1 MVSIFDFGPHCSN
14 GLKHTFIH
22 ARAPQPKRLSNKRK
36 YAIPC
41 ALRPKPTCRLLKLRP
56 PLIPWAARE
65 NKKRPICAI
74 WNRRQYLAN
83 DIFGMLR
90 IHRFPGASTARGRT
104 GPRELFL
111 SRQYP
116 HLHILFAHSHRA
128 EIEGCPRRTAQEHF
142 AVSAEI
148 VGTPEKFDI
157 TRAGKDSVYS
167 EAQT

>member
-14 GLKHTFIH
+14 GLKHIFIH

-41 ALRPKPTCRLLKLRP
+41 AVRPKPTCRLLKLRP

-116 HLHILFAHSHRA
+116 HLRILFAHKSSS
-128 EIEGCPRRTAQEHF
+128 GSRTL
-142 AVSAEI
+142 
-148 VGTPEKFDI
+148 PKKNC
-157 TRAGKDSVYS
+157 TRAFRGQRGDRRNARKV
-167 EAQT
+167 